1 MCPFLCKN
9 INEITNNHSISAKF
23 VYKGDL
29 NIFVRT
35 ASKYDD
41 VQLLKLPN
49 LKLILG
55 IHWVCLGNP
64 NDHHSVVQ
72 CAPDKVP
79 EYSSNQVNIEDK
91 MYILSQMLFNFI
103 LKSNAMKNLLLG
115 CRPIAIA

>member
-1 MCPFLCKN
+1 MCNATILIINVIIKFFL
-9 INEITNNHSISAKF
+9 AKF

-72 CAPDKVP
+72 CAADKVP
-79 EYSSNQVNIEDK
+79 EYSSNQVKNI
-91 MYILSQMLFNFI
+91 
-103 LKSNAMKNLLLG
+103 
-115 CRPIAIA
+115 